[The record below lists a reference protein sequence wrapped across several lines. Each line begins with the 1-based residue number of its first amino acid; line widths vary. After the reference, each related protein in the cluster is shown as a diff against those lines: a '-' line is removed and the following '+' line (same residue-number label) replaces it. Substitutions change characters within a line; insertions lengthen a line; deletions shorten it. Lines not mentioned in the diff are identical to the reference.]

1 MSAIIMSGTQVAQQA
16 DAEFQQRI
24 QHLKQR
30 QITPGLAVVLIG
42 DDPASA
48 IYVRNKQRRAQKL
61 GINYQLHHL
70 AASVT
75 QTELLTLIQQLNQDP
90 DVDGVMVQMPVP
102 PQIDATTVMNTID
115 PDKDVD
121 GFSVVNVGRLWS
133 GESGNFPGTPRG
145 IMRLLAAYQ
154 IPLAGQQAVVIGRS
168 NIVGKPMASLLLRA
182 NATVTVAHS
191 KTRNLAAVA
200 RQADILIVAIGQPE
214 MITAQYVKPGATVI
228 DVGMNHNAQGK
239 LVGDVQFA
247 DVQETA
253 GFITP
258 VPGGVGPMTITGL
271 LDQVITLAEQRAQCD
286 DH

>member
-1 MSAIIMSGTQVAQQA
+1 MSAIIMSGTQVARQA
-16 DAEFQQRI
+16 DTEFQQRI

-90 DVDGVMVQMPVP
+90 NVDGVMVQMPVP
-102 PQIDATTVMNTID
+102 LQIDATTVMNTID
-115 PDKDVD
+115 PNKDVD
-121 GFSVVNVGRLWS
+121 GFSVINVGRLWS
-133 GESGNFPGTPRG
+133 GEPGNFPGTPRG

-182 NATVTVAHS
+182 NATVTLAHS
-191 KTRNLAAVA
+191 KTRNLAAIA
-200 RQADILIVAIGQPE
+200 RQVDILIVAIGQPE
-214 MITAQYVKPGATVI
+214 MITSQYVKPGATVI
-228 DVGMNHNAQGK
+228 DVGMNYNAQGK
-239 LVGDVQFA
+239 LIGDVQFA
-247 DVQETA
+247 DVQKTA

-271 LDQVITLAEQRAQCD
+271 LDQVITLAEQRAHRD